1 MTPASDPKRLVV
13 VSAGTGNPSSTR
25 QLTDRIAQTSLDVL
39 REANMPAAVNVNVIE
54 LGPLALDIARA
65 TTAGFP
71 GEELRAVI
79 TRLAAAD
86 AIIAATPVYKAGI
99 SGLPLPSSRS
109 CSAAASSS
117 RSPTT
122 HGPATN
128 TSSPATSTARSSTS
142 TAAAPRSD
150 HTRSHP

>member
-25 QLTDRIAQTSLDVL
+25 QLTDHIAQTSLDVL
-39 REANMPAAVNVNVIE
+39 REANMPAAVNVIE

-71 GEELRAVI
+71 GEELRAAI